1 LSVREAGLFH
11 YYYIDIGQLGQFS
24 SAFLAINPDGTIP
37 AVGHDNFVMA
47 ESTPIMECI
56 GVRLLAAGSGRR
68 GKHEDGRND
77 GSGTGPLG
85 VSASI
90 E

>member
-1 LSVREAGLFH
+1 LSAREAGFFH
-11 YYYIDIGQLGQFS
+11 HYYIDIGRLEQFS

-37 AVGHDNFVMA
+37 AVVHDSFVMT

-68 GKHEDGRND
+68 WKHEDGRDD

-85 VSASI
+85 VSASL

>member
-37 AVGHDNFVMA
+37 AVVHDSFVMA
-47 ESTPIMECI
+47 ESTLIMECI
-56 GVRLLAAGSGRR
+56 VAAGSGRS
-68 GKHEDGRND
+68 GKHEDGRDD

>member
-1 LSVREAGLFH
+1 MHDS
-11 YYYIDIGQLGQFS
+11 
-24 SAFLAINPDGTIP
+24 FL
-37 AVGHDNFVMA
+37 MA
-47 ESTPIMECI
+47 EPTLIMECI
-56 GVRLLAAGSGRR
+56 VATGSGRR
-68 GKHEDGRND
+68 WKHEDGRDD